1 MYSNFLFT
9 IFWLYIYIDDKITI
23 VIKQQKIFYDYRQQ
37 TLLH

>member
-9 IFWLYIYIDDKITI
+9 IFGYIYIDDKITI